1 MTQIINKQ
9 FDGTRKAIFVI
20 NFTIASTT
28 AETYEIVPSALN
40 NSKGFATGATANS
53 GDICT
58 MLTINKVWWSVNNT
72 AVVKPLKID
81 WKATTNKLALTCN
94 YADSKDFS
102 TIGGLLN
109 STIGDGGST
118 GGVEVNFTSVTNDDT
133 ASLVLEL
140 LKSY

>member
-1 MTQIINKQ
+1 MISVLVDETNDPK
-9 FDGTRKAIFVI
+9 
-20 NFTIASTT
+20 NST
-28 AETYEIVPSALN
+28 
-40 NSKGFATGATANS
+40 
-53 GDICT
+53 
-58 MLTINKVWWSVNNT
+58 W
-72 AVVKPLKID
+72 PLKID

-118 GGVEVNFTSVTNDDT
+118 GGVEVKFTSVTNDDT